1 MATRMTRSLREPTR
15 AASPCSYLVG
25 CFAVAER
32 LIRPSTGG
40 TESPEAGGMDDGG
53 TPWDLSR
60 ADSNEFFDTFMEC
73 VYK

>member
-1 MATRMTRSLREPTR
+1 
-15 AASPCSYLVG
+15 
-25 CFAVAER
+25 
-32 LIRPSTGG
+32 
-40 TESPEAGGMDDGG
+40 MDDGG